1 MSLRILH
8 VTPYAEG
15 AWAYGGIPRL
25 TSTLTRALA
34 RRGHH
39 VTVCSTD
46 ACSADARLPKARAD
60 DDVALR
66 VFPNV
71 SNRLAY
77 HWQCF
82 TPLGFGAYMREHAR
96 TFDVAHLHACRN
108 LPGAI
113 AARHLRRAGI
123 PYVLAPNGTAP
134 VIERRRLA
142 KHVFDAT
149 VGRGALERADCVL
162 AVSNAE
168 RAQLAALGVPEH
180 RVRMIPNP
188 IDLDEFATPI
198 QRGRFRAR
206 HELGDAPVVL
216 FLGKITP
223 RKRLPDLARA
233 VARLRDPRVRLV
245 IAGNDM
251 GGLETTR
258 ALIASLGIAVQTS
271 IVGLLE
277 SRERLEALAD
287 ADVVAYPSANEIFGL
302 VPIEAL
308 LCGTPV
314 VVADDSGCGE
324 VIDSLGG
331 GDVVRLGD
339 VAALTRALAD
349 VLAAPAAGRLR
360 ARGAAG
366 RIRERYSGDVIA
378 DAMTDLYRDLVAAA
392 AA

>member
-1 MSLRILH
+1 MALRILH

-15 AWAYGGIPRL
+15 AWAYGGLPRL

-46 ACSADARLPKARAD
+46 ACSADARLPNPRDD

-71 SNRLAY
+71 SNHLAY

-113 AARHLRRAGI
+113 AARHLRRAGV

-134 VIERRRLA
+134 VIERRHLA

-149 VGRGALERADCVL
+149 IGRGVLERAACVL
-162 AVSNAE
+162 AVSDTE
-168 RAQLAALGVPEH
+168 RAQLAALGVPND
-180 RVRMIPNP
+180 RVRLIPNP
-188 IDLDEFATPI
+188 IDLDEFAAPV

-206 HELGDAPVVL
+206 HDLGEAPVVL

-233 VARLRDPRVRLV
+233 MAKLRDPRVRFV

-251 GGLETTR
+251 GGLEATR
-258 ALIASLGIAVQTS
+258 TLAASLGVAGQTS

-277 SRERLEALAD
+277 GRARLEALAD
-287 ADVVAYPSANEIFGL
+287 ADVVAYPSAQEIFGL
-302 VPIEAL
+302 VPLEAL

-324 VIDSLGG
+324 LIRSVGG
-331 GDVVRLGD
+331 GEVVRLGD
-339 VAALTRALAD
+339 VSALAAALAA
-349 VLAAPAAGRLR
+349 VLAAPAAWRLR
-360 ARGAAG
+360 ARTAAG
-366 RIRERYSGDVIA
+366 HIRARYSGDVIA
-378 DAMTDLYRDLVAAA
+378 DAMSDLYRDRVAAA